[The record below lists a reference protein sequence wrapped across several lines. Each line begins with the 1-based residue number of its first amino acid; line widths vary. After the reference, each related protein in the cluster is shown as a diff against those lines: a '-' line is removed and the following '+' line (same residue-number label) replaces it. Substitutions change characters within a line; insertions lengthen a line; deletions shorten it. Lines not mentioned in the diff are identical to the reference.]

1 MAKNRAALLLGKGYF
16 PSQLPPA
23 FTTQQLAAH
32 AADLQAAWAVNEEK
46 SKSPPCKA
54 ELFSVARAGH
64 QRRTTSIVNP
74 VSQLFLATYVARH
87 WPDFVRHYRG
97 SRLSKSH
104 PRFLTD
110 GGRAACIPSMQRLHE
125 LKVLESAGYRYM
137 LRTDISRFFPTIYTH
152 SVPWALHTK
161 EAAKAK
167 ENRHKKTEDF
177 FGNLIDQALRQGQD
191 EQTMGLPIGPDTSH
205 VVAEAISTSVD
216 QLLKTALGRWPA
228 GFRYV
233 DDYFLFFANV
243 AEAEGALAALSS
255 ALKEF
260 ELQINF
266 EKTKICSV
274 AEIVDDYWTHQ
285 LRSFQIDKHGRRQ
298 RSDIHH
304 FFELANDLARTNA
317 DENVMAYALKRAASV
332 LIRHEN
338 WEVFEARL
346 CHVAMSHP
354 NTLQTIAQILAT
366 YQLYGY
372 ELNITRIRRTITALI
387 REHAGLGHHSEV
399 AWCLWMCKELGV
411 RLDPTCV
418 SLVSAMPSSV
428 CALLLMDLATSGLLD
443 SAPNET
449 LWRTV
454 DGAESLREELWLM
467 NYEAGA
473 RGWGGFTPAHAAAD
487 DHFKDLAAR
496 GIHFYD
502 PDARSKPLFKIREGV
517 LTDPAPEDIAKF
529 FDREDADELLD
540 YDEGDGGYEGVIFD
554 EEEIAPT
561 LDADDEVE
569 EQEHE
574 GKSPYEF

>member
-1 MAKNRAALLLGKGYF
+1 MAKDRAALLLGKGYF

-32 AADLQAAWAVNEEK
+32 TAELQAAWAVNEEK

-87 WPDFVRHYRG
+87 WPDFLRHYRG
-97 SRLSKSH
+97 SRLSRSH

-161 EAAKAK
+161 EAAKA
-167 ENRHKKTEDF
+167 NRRKLTPEF

-216 QLLKTALGRWPA
+216 QLLKTAIGSWPA

-233 DDYFLFFANV
+233 DDYFLFFATV

-255 ALKEF
+255 SLKEF

-266 EKTKICSV
+266 EKTKVCSV

-338 WEVFEARL
+338 WVVFEARL

-366 YQLYGY
+366 YKFHGYQL
-372 ELNITRIRRTITALI
+372 NFIRINRTISALI
-387 REHAGLGHHSEV
+387 RQHAGLGHHSEV
-399 AWCLWMCKELGV
+399 AWCLWMCKELGIK
-411 RLDPTCV
+411 LDAV
-418 SLVSAMPSSV
+418 DVGLVSTMPSSV
-428 CALLLMDLATSGLLD
+428 CALLLIDLSAAGMLEQ
-443 SAPNET
+443 APNET
-449 LWRTV
+449 FWRTL
-454 DGAESLREELWLM
+454 DRAHSLREELWLM
-467 NYEAGA
+467 CYEAGV
-473 RGWGGFTPAHAAAD
+473 RGWGGFTGASSKAAEY
-487 DHFKDLAAR
+487 FRDLAAR
-496 GIHFYD
+496 GVRFYD
-502 PDARSKPLFKIREGV
+502 PDARSKLLFRVKEGV
-517 LTDPAPEDIAKF
+517 SRNLSPADIERL
-529 FDREDADELLD
+529 FDRVDADEYVE

-554 EEEIAPT
+554 DEDLEEFQIEDNIPKPPAVTKP
-561 LDADDEVE
+561 
-569 EQEHE
+569 
-574 GKSPYEF
+574 